1 MTQFSKERAELNFRV
16 YIQPQGNAEATLFLS
31 RIAPSVKTNVDTHS
45 SSLTNF
51 KVEPIHS
58 KVVTSLVF
66 WRPYSDSELGLA
78 QMNVLSALRILNGT
92 AAGSSSRIEG

>member
-51 KVEPIHS
+51 KVEPIQYP
-58 KVVTSLVF
+58 KVVIQ
-66 WRPYSDSELGLA
+66 A
-78 QMNVLSALRILNGT
+78 
-92 AAGSSSRIEG
+92 SSSGALIRTLNWAWRK